1 MLDVTDRHRE
11 QARSHIWFVVFLLFE
26 ALAGTGL
33 AQGKQPSTQPREF
46 QFHTSSSAGVG
57 L

>member
-1 MLDVTDRHRE
+1 MG
-11 QARSHIWFVVFLLFE
+11 FVLVSLFK
-26 ALAGTGL
+26 ALPGTGL
-33 AQGKQPSTQPREF
+33 AQGEKPTAQTADF